1 MEDQFILVCACIY
14 LHVCI
19 KQVHEFWLQEYIF
32 LDGNQRLNSSCF
44 FFFEYVYMYM
54 RNNLYTSTQKSHNT
68 ISNKFNGG
76 LV

>member
-14 LHVCI
+14 LHVYI
-19 KQVHEFWLQEYIF
+19 KQVHEFWLQKYTF
-32 LDGNQRLNSSCF
+32 LSGNQRLNSI
-44 FFFEYVYMYM
+44 FFEYVYMYM
-54 RNNLYTSTQKSHNT
+54 RNNLYTSTQKSPNR